1 MSIIRHIKRLRFL
14 DFLIQKRATG
24 DLENF
29 AKKARLSKSGLSVV
43 LQEMKE
49 MGFPIKYD
57 RQSNSYYYEEEVE
70 MVQCLFI
77 RKGDVLSREEAQ
89 SILADSNEITN
100 LCFSKVRIFEVCDKS

>member
-1 MSIIRHIKRLRFL
+1 MSIIRQFKRLRFI

-24 DLENF
+24 DLGTF
-29 AKKARLSKSGLSVV
+29 AKKNRLSKSGLSIV

-57 RQSNSYYYEEEVE
+57 RNSNSYYYEEDIQ

-77 RKGDVLSREEAQ
+77 RKGEILTREEAQ
-89 SILADSNEITN
+89 NIMAESNSITN
-100 LCFSKVRIFEVCDKS
+100 LCFSKVRIFEVCDNP

>member
-24 DLENF
+24 DLETF
-29 AKKARLSKSGLSVV
+29 AKKARLSKSGLSIV
-43 LQEMKE
+43 LLEMKE
-49 MGFPIKYD
+49 MGFPIKFD
-57 RQSNSYYYEEEVE
+57 RQSKNYYYEEDVE

-89 SILADSNEITN
+89 SILADSNATTN
-100 LCFSKVRIFEVCDKS
+100 LCFSKVQVFEVCDNS